1 MDRRTRTAF
10 VGILVTLVAV
20 VGGIA
25 LFLPGSVNQRH
36 QPVAPVPMVGVI
48 VAVDAEGLGSV
59 RGFTLRQ
66 AGGEE
71 TDFDLSQLENG
82 LAFPPG
88 HLAEHQATAEPVRVW
103 YRDEAGTR
111 FAITVED
118 APNP

>member
-1 MDRRTRTAF
+1 MDRRTRIGF
-10 VGILVTLVAV
+10 VGILVALVAV

-25 LFLPGSVNQRH
+25 LFLPGTVNQRH
-36 QPVAPVPMVGVI
+36 QPVEPEPMIGVI

-71 TDFDLSQLENG
+71 VAFDLSALENG
-82 LAFPPG
+82 VAFPPG

-103 YRDEAGTR
+103 YRDDAGTLL
-111 FAITVED
+111 AIRVED
-118 APNP
+118 APAR